1 MKHSSADLGLITT
14 LLDRFTNQRLPR
26 LLEMKSRLDKGDK
39 LDDRDLDLLQSIQ
52 DNFKKNQT
60 LIDSYP
66 QLESIV
72 AKSIGLYSEITSRA
86 LENEQ
91 GG

>member
-1 MKHSSADLGLITT
+1 
-14 LLDRFTNQRLPR
+14 
-26 LLEMKSRLDKGDK
+26 MKSRRDKGDK
-39 LDDRDLDLLQSIQ
+39 LDDHDLALLQSIH
-52 DNFKKNQT
+52 DDFKKNQT

-66 QLESIV
+66 QLKSIV